1 MGHSHGHSHSH
12 GPSGAPAPGR
22 RIWPMALGV
31 ALIGGYFFVELI
43 TGIIVNSLAL
53 IADAGHMLTDVVA
66 LCMGLVALL
75 LARHGKATDTRSF
88 GWHRAEVFTAAINAL
103 LLFGVAGYVLYEAIE
118 RLGTDPEVPGATLII
133 VAAIGLAVNIAVM
146 FLLRADSKE
155 SIAVRGAYMEVLA
168 DAVGSVGVLVAGVI
182 MITTG
187 WGYADIVVAVLIALW
202 VVPRALSL
210 LLDTARILSQQ
221 APKHIDVDAV
231 RHELAAIP
239 GVDDVHDL
247 HVWTLTTGMDVATV
261 HLASAESHG
270 TVLDAAREVLTR
282 HGLGHATIQVD
293 PADQS
298 SRCHDELTW

>member
-1 MGHSHGHSHSH
+1 
-12 GPSGAPAPGR
+12 
-22 RIWPMALGV
+22 MALGV
-31 ALIGGYFFVELI
+31 ALIGGYFVVELI
-43 TGIIVNSLAL
+43 TGIVVGSLAL

-75 LARHGKATDTRSF
+75 LARHGKTTGTRSF

-133 VAAIGLAVNIAVM
+133 VAAIGLAVNVAVM

-168 DAVGSVGVLVAGVI
+168 DAVGSVGVLVAGVV

-187 WGYADIVVAVLIALW
+187 WGYADIVVAVCIALW

-210 LLDTARILSQQ
+210 LLDAARILSQQ
-221 APKHIDVDAV
+221 APRHIDVDEVRREVARAGRRKVVPSSERHHERSSGYRIVNNHAAHAV
-231 RHELAAIP
+231 DPLNQIRRHNLFRRP
-239 GVDDVHDL
+239 LRHYLTVSQGNQMRGV
-247 HVWTLTTGMDVATV
+247 
-261 HLASAESHG
+261 
-270 TVLDAAREVLTR
+270 AARLV
-282 HGLGHATIQVD
+282 
-293 PADQS
+293 
-298 SRCHDELTW
+298 